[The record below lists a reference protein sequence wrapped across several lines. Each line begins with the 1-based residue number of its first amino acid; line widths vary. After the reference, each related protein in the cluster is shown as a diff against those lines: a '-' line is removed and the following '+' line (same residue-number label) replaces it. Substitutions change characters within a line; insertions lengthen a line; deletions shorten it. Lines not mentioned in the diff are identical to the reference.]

1 MLNPKVHLKSL
12 VTVLCL
18 IFTVFFTNSAGAI
31 DNAQLGEEPE
41 IELVASMPTELQPGQ
56 IFNLSFLIT
65 NKSSKDE
72 EFVEKIDLPEGFN
85 TLLSPETIS
94 LRPLQSQISIVSLR
108 VSRAAPAGKHA
119 ILFSV
124 SGKSGQKAS
133 LTSTVTVSSVA
144 RLTMHTEEKPDNI
157 IAGESFLV
165 KVRILNEGNATVNAA
180 LMADKGKN
188 FRARVEPEEISL
200 PPGSATLVIVNVST
214 EISEK
219 RITTLFLNLKAQD
232 LKPGERRTLES
243 IAIGVEKIPRAYG
256 TVDLNHRV
264 PTRMTLI
271 NLGDGTSQWNQIEIA
286 GGGSLDDSGTRQI
299 DFLLRTPDQN
309 RKSLFGMR
317 DEFYFN
323 YFTDEFSARAGD
335 QSYSLSYLTNFYSYG
350 RGFELNLNESKPTRF
365 GFFNLTSRWDEP
377 RIKQIGLYAGHDLN
391 DKLKFKI
398 NHFRQEQQGLFS
410 NASFNKQ
417 ITSLEVELAPDERS
431 NLKFEHGQS
440 TTTWG
445 NLPNDTAYRLQ
456 YRAELPKRIR
466 LTLDKIHAGP
476 DYAGPIRDIDH
487 AFATFE
493 APLLNRVQGRVRYS
507 CSEQN
512 IGFDPNR
519 GASAQETLWQYGLN
533 FQLKYGLNFSID
545 LDRLRRYDRFEP
557 ASFDLKEKAYRGML
571 AKSWKRF
578 DLRWEVRHWQRT
590 ESVGIQTT
598 WNDSHSYFAVFRPS
612 QKFFFSVYGGFS
624 KNQGKSG
631 SFILRNYEN
640 LGFSSR
646 WQPSNRL
653 SLNFW
658 YLKYDYSG
666 ISNETSQG
674 NFGLEYKLPHDAVI
688 LLKARNNVSWL
699 AEKGPVFYE
708 LSYSV
713 PIDIPVRR
721 NTKIGSLSGR
731 VIDAELPGKPAIPN
745 VILIMAGT
753 AAVTNSSGQFVFPAM
768 TCGTHTLTIEAK
780 SIGFNRISSI
790 KMPAEVLIVGGKTN
804 KIAIE
809 MVKGSQLIGKFARP
823 ANAQGV
829 FEAAG
834 EMHLTGDTEQI
845 LKKSPAPGLANI
857 LVELSQEGESL
868 RRASDGYGEFHF
880 DSLKPGIWHYKVY
893 EQSLPENH
901 YLKNAEGEIDLGSG
915 ETRELTFEVLPR
927 KRRIQIIDEGEIKI
941 E

>member
-1 MLNPKVHLKSL
+1 MKSL

-18 IFTVFFTNSAGAI
+18 VFTVFFTNSAGAT
-31 DNAQLGEEPE
+31 DNAQLGGEPE
-41 IELVASMPTELQPGQ
+41 IKLVASVPAELLPGQ

-72 EFVEKIDLPEGFN
+72 EFVGGIDLPEGFN

-94 LRPLQSQISIVSLR
+94 LRPLQSQISIISLR
-108 VSRAAPAGKHA
+108 VARSAPAGKHA

-133 LTSTVTVSSVA
+133 LTSTVTVASIA
-144 RLTMHTEEKPDNI
+144 KLTMRTEEKPDNI

-165 KVRILNEGNATVNAA
+165 RVRILNEGNAAVNAT
-180 LMADKGKN
+180 LRVDDGKN

-200 PPGSATLVIVNVST
+200 PPGSATSVIMNVST
-214 EISEK
+214 EIGEK
-219 RITTLFLNLKAQD
+219 RIANLFLNLKALD
-232 LKPGERRTLES
+232 LKLRDRRVLES
-243 IAIGVEKIPRAYG
+243 ISIGVEKIPRAHG
-256 TVDLNHRV
+256 TVDLNYRV

-271 NLGDGTSQWNQIEIA
+271 NLGDGTSQWSQIEVA
-286 GGGSLDDSGTRQI
+286 GGGSLDDSGNRQI

-309 RKSLFGMR
+309 QKSLFGMR

-335 QSYSLSYLTNFYSYG
+335 QSSSLSYLTNFYSYG

-365 GFFNLTSRWDEP
+365 GFFSMTSRWDEP
-377 RIKQIGLYAGHDLN
+377 KLNQLGLYVGHDLN
-391 DKLKFKI
+391 DKLKFRI
-398 NHFRQEQQGLFS
+398 NHFRQEQNGLFAG
-410 NASFNKQ
+410 ASFDKQ
-417 ITSLEVELAPDERS
+417 ITSLEVEFAPDERS

-440 TTTWG
+440 TTKWG
-445 NLPNDTAYRLQ
+445 DPQNDTAYRLQ
-456 YRAELPKRIR
+456 YRAELQRRIR
-466 LTLDKIHAGP
+466 ITLDKIHAEP

-487 AFATFE
+487 AFATVE
-493 APLLNRVQGRVRYS
+493 MPLMNRVQGRVRYS
-507 CSEQN
+507 QSEQN
-512 IGFDPNR
+512 LGFDRKR
-519 GASAQETLWQYGLN
+519 GAAAQETLWQYGLN

-557 ASFDLKEKAYRGML
+557 ASFDFKEKGYRAML
-571 AKSWKRF
+571 GKSWRRF

-590 ESVGIQTT
+590 ESVAIQEN
-598 WNDSHSYFAVFRPS
+598 WNDSHSYFAAFRPS
-612 QKFFFSVYGGFS
+612 PKFSFSVYGGFS
-624 KNQGKSG
+624 KNQLKSG
-631 SFILRNYEN
+631 SFILRDFEN
-640 LGFSSR
+640 LGVSSR
-646 WQPSNRL
+646 WQPSDRL
-653 SLNFW
+653 ALNFW

-666 ISNETSQG
+666 ISNEKSQG
-674 NFGLEYKLPHDAVI
+674 NLGLEYKLPHDSLI

-699 AEKGPVFYE
+699 AAEGPVYYE

-713 PIDIPVRR
+713 PVDIPVRR
-721 NTKIGSLSGR
+721 NTKIGSLSGK

-768 TCGTHTLTIEAK
+768 ACGTHTLTIEAK

-790 KMPAEVLIVGGKTN
+790 KMPAEILIIGGKTSR
-804 KIAIE
+804 IDIE
-809 MVKGSQLIGKFARP
+809 MVKGSQLKGKFVRP
-823 ANAQGV
+823 ASEQGV
-829 FEAAG
+829 SEASG
-834 EMHLTGDTEQI
+834 EVLLTGDTEQI
-845 LKKSPAPGLANI
+845 LKKSHAIGLGNI
-857 LVELSQEGESL
+857 LIELSQDGASL
-868 RRASDGYGEFHF
+868 RRASDSYGEFQF
-880 DSLKPGIWHYKVY
+880 DSLKPGMWHYKVY

-901 YLKNAEGEIDLGSG
+901 YLKNAEGEINLGSG
-915 ETRELTFEVLPR
+915 ETREVAFEVLPR